1 MQFPVL
7 SAIAAALAV
16 LAPAAAFAGGFQGA
30 AKLAQPAPSPTSTV
44 VNGVEWRC
52 DGDTCLGTAQRVSG
66 VDGFMRECRKVSEA
80 LGPLAAYSSGGRNMS
95 HGNLRACNKLAEA
108 GRANEV
114 AAK

>member
-7 SAIAAALAV
+7 SAIAAALAI
-16 LAPAAAFAGGFQGA
+16 LAPATAFAGGFQGT
-30 AKLAQPAPSPTSTV
+30 AKLAAPVATPISTV

-52 DGDTCLGTAQRVSG
+52 DGDNCVGAAARASG

-80 LGPLAAYSSGGRNMS
+80 IGPLAAYANGSQSMS
-95 HGNLRACNKLAEA
+95 PRSIRICNKLAEDS
-108 GRANEV
+108 RASQV

>member
-7 SAIAAALAV
+7 SAIAAALAI
-16 LAPAAAFAGGFQGA
+16 LAPATAFAGGFQGT
-30 AKLAQPAPSPTSTV
+30 AKLAQPAAAPTSTV

-80 LGPLAAYSSGGRNMS
+80 LGPLAGYASRGRTMS
-95 HGNLRACNKLAEA
+95 HGNLMACNKLAEA
-108 GRANEV
+108 GHANQV

>member
-7 SAIAAALAV
+7 SAIAAALAI
-16 LAPAAAFAGGFQGA
+16 LAPATAFADGFQGT
-30 AKLAQPAPSPTSTV
+30 AKLAQPAATPTSTV

-52 DGDTCLGTAQRVSG
+52 EGDTCVGSAQRVSG

-80 LGPLAAYSSGGRNMS
+80 LGPLAGYASRGRTMS
-95 HGNLRACNKLAEA
+95 PGNLRACNKLAED
-108 GRANEV
+108 GRANQV